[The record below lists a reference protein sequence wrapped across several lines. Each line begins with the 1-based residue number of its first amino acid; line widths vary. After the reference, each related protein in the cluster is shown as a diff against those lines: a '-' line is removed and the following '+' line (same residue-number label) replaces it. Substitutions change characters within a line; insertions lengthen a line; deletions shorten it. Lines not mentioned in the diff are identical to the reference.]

1 MGNALGLKRNNM
13 IPQEKIIDGKVIADA
28 MKKEIAAEV
37 AAMLDKGMDAPHLA
51 AVIVGEDGA
60 SQTYVASKE
69 KACHS
74 VGMTSSVY
82 RMPANTSEEELL
94 KLIDFLNNDE
104 EIDGYIIQLP
114 LPKHI
119 NETKVIHSIHPK
131 KDVDGFTP
139 FNIGL
144 MQLGEPCFL
153 PATPAG
159 IVELLKRSGVETA
172 GKHVVV
178 LGRSNIV
185 GTPIS
190 VMLSRKGADA
200 TVTIC
205 HSKTQNL
212 PEITRQA
219 DILVVAIGKP
229 LFLKADMVKPGAVV
243 IDVGIHRIE
252 DPTTEKGYR
261 IEGDVDFDEVAK
273 VASKITPVPGGVGP
287 MTIVSLLYNTLQAKK
302 RK

>member
-1 MGNALGLKRNNM
+1 MNIGD
-13 IPQEKIIDGKVIADA
+13 KIIDGKAIADA

-37 AAMLDKGMDAPHLA
+37 AGMLDKGMDAPHLA

-60 SQTYVASKE
+60 SKTYVASKE
-69 KACHS
+69 KACQS

-82 RMPANTSEEELL
+82 RLPEKTTEEELL
-94 KLIDFLNNDE
+94 NLIDFLNNDE

-119 NETKVIHSIHPK
+119 NETKVIHNINPK

-139 FNIGL
+139 HNIGL

-159 IVELLKRSGVETA
+159 IMELLKRSGIETA

-178 LGRSNIV
+178 VGRSNIV

-205 HSKTQNL
+205 HSKTENL

-229 LFLKADMVKPGAVV
+229 KFVKADMVKPGAVV

-252 DPTTEKGYR
+252 DNTTEKGYR
-261 IEGDVDFDEVAK
+261 IEGDVDFDEVIK

-287 MTIVSLLYNTLQAKK
+287 MTIVELLYNTLQAKK
-302 RK
+302 RR

>member
-1 MGNALGLKRNNM
+1 MLNNKDM
-13 IPQEKIIDGKVIADA
+13 TVSEDKIIDGKVIADA

-37 AAMLDKGMDAPHLA
+37 ADMLDKGQAAPHLA

-60 SQTYVASKE
+60 SKTYVASKE

-74 VGMTSSVY
+74 VGFTSSVY
-82 RMPANTSEEELL
+82 RLPETASEKEVLDL
-94 KLIDFLNNDE
+94 VDFLNKDE

-119 NETKVIHSIHPK
+119 DEKKVVHSISYK

-139 FNIGL
+139 INIGL
-144 MQLGEPCFL
+144 MQLGEECFL

-159 IVELLKRSGVETA
+159 IVELLKRSGIETS

-200 TVTIC
+200 TVTMC
-205 HSKTQNL
+205 HSKTHNIKEL
-212 PEITRQA
+212 TRLA
-219 DILVVAIGKP
+219 DILIVAIGKP

-243 IDVGIHRIE
+243 IDVGIHRISDE
-252 DPTTEKGYR
+252 TEEKGYR
-261 IEGDVDFDEVAK
+261 IEGDVDFNEVVK

-287 MTIVSLLYNTLQAKK
+287 MTIVSLLYNTLQARK
-302 RK
+302 RR

>member
-1 MGNALGLKRNNM
+1 M
-13 IPQEKIIDGKVIADA
+13 IPENKIIDGKAIADA

-37 AAMLDKGMDAPHLA
+37 AGMLDKGMDAPHLA

-60 SQTYVASKE
+60 SKTYVASKE
-69 KACHS
+69 KACQS

-82 RMPANTSEEELL
+82 RLPENTSEEELL

-119 NETKVIHSIHPK
+119 NETKVIHSINPK

-139 FNIGL
+139 HNIGL

-159 IVELLKRSGVETA
+159 IVELLKRSGIETA

-229 LFLKADMVKPGAVV
+229 KFLKADMVKPGAVV

-252 DPTTEKGYR
+252 DNTTEKGYR

-287 MTIVSLLYNTLQAKK
+287 MTIVELLYNTLQAKK
-302 RK
+302 RR

>member
-1 MGNALGLKRNNM
+1 MTVS
-13 IPQEKIIDGKVIADA
+13 EDKIIDGKVIADA

-37 AAMLDKGMDAPHLA
+37 ADMLDKGQTAPHLA

-60 SQTYVASKE
+60 SKTYVSSKE

-74 VGMTSSVY
+74 VGFTSSVY
-82 RMPANTSEEELL
+82 RLPSTATEKEVLELV
-94 KLIDFLNNDE
+94 DFLNKDD

-119 NETKVIHSIHPK
+119 DEKKVVHSINFK

-139 FNIGL
+139 INIGL
-144 MQLGEPCFL
+144 MQLGEECFL
-153 PATPAG
+153 PATPSG
-159 IVELLKRSGVETA
+159 IVELLKRSGIETS

-200 TVTIC
+200 TVTMC
-205 HSKTQNL
+205 HSKTQNMK
-212 PEITRQA
+212 EITRQA
-219 DILVVAIGKP
+219 DILIVAIGKP

-243 IDVGIHRIE
+243 IDVGIHRIPDE
-252 DPTTEKGYR
+252 SEEKGYR
-261 IEGDVDFDEVAK
+261 IEGDVDFDDVVK

-287 MTIVSLLYNTLQAKK
+287 MTIVSLLYNTLQARK

>member
-1 MGNALGLKRNNM
+1 MNIGD
-13 IPQEKIIDGKVIADA
+13 KIIDGKAIADA

-37 AAMLDKGMDAPHLA
+37 AGMLDKGMDAPHLA

-60 SQTYVASKE
+60 SKTYVASKE
-69 KACHS
+69 KACQS

-82 RMPANTSEEELL
+82 RLPEKTTEEELL
-94 KLIDFLNNDE
+94 NLINFLNNDE

-119 NETKVIHSIHPK
+119 NETKVIHSINPK

-139 FNIGL
+139 HNIGL
-144 MQLGEPCFL
+144 MQLGEPSFL

-159 IVELLKRSGVETA
+159 IMELLKRSGIETA
-172 GKHVVV
+172 GKRVVV

-205 HSKTQNL
+205 HSKTENL

-229 LFLKADMVKPGAVV
+229 KFLKADMVKPGAVV

-252 DPTTEKGYR
+252 DKTTEKGYR
-261 IEGDVDFDEVAK
+261 IEGDVDFDEVIK

-287 MTIVSLLYNTLQAKK
+287 MTIVELLYNTLQAKK
-302 RK
+302 RR

>member
-1 MGNALGLKRNNM
+1 MTVSAD
-13 IPQEKIIDGKVIADA
+13 KIIDGKVIADA

-37 AAMLDKGMDAPHLA
+37 ARMIDNGEAAPHLA

-60 SQTYVASKE
+60 SKTYVASKE

-74 VGMTSSVY
+74 VGFTSSVY
-82 RMPANTSEEELL
+82 RLPATATEKEVLDLVN
-94 KLIDFLNNDE
+94 FLNNDNDV
-104 EIDGYIIQLP
+104 DGYIIQLP

-119 NETKVIHSIHPK
+119 DEKKVVHSISYK

-139 FNIGL
+139 INIGL
-144 MQLGEPCFL
+144 MQLGEECFL
-153 PATPAG
+153 PATPSG
-159 IVELLKRSGVETA
+159 IVELMKRSGIETA

-190 VMLSRKGADA
+190 VMLSRKGVDA
-200 TVTIC
+200 TVTMC
-205 HSKTQNL
+205 HSKTPNIKEL
-212 PEITRQA
+212 TRQA
-219 DILVVAIGKP
+219 DIVIVAIGQP
-229 LFLKADMVKPGAVV
+229 RFLKADMIKPGAVV
-243 IDVGIHRIE
+243 IDVGIHRIQDE
-252 DPTTEKGYR
+252 KEEKGYR
-261 IEGDVDFDEVAK
+261 IEGDVDYEEVAQ

-287 MTIVSLLYNTLQAKK
+287 MTIVSLLYNTLQARK